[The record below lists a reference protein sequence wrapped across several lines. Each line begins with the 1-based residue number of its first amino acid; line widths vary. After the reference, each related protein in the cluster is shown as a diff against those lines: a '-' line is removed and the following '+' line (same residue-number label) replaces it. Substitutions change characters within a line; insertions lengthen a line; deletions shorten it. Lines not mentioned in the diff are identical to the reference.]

1 MPASTPI
8 HETLLDSDQNIP
20 ERFFARQPILDR
32 QKQVFGYE
40 FLFRSGSQNSSCITS
55 SAESDSAT
63 RLMVDN
69 SLLYDFE
76 ALAGTGKT
84 FLNCTREALT
94 TGLVTLLPARS
105 TVLEILE
112 DIEPD
117 SEVVEAC
124 LRLRDLGY
132 QLALD
137 DFVLRPGLERLLPYA
152 DYIKIDFRL
161 SDAPERG
168 KTRHFLKGCR
178 ARLIAEKIEEEQE
191 FGVAIQEG
199 FDLFQGYFFCRPA
212 DFSRNHI
219 PSNHLSYLQI
229 LAAVSQSSFEWK
241 VIAKLVRQEPPLS
254 YRLLRMVNSA
264 NYMVRCEISS
274 LERALV
280 VVGEDGFRKLIAVA
294 LTGEFGKGQP
304 SELIRQT
311 LQRASF
317 CEMAAAHLREDPTEQ
332 YLFGLL
338 SLLPAVL
345 GISMPQIV
353 GLLPLRAPVKNA
365 LLGESNEVARSLNC
379 FLKHQSGQWHCPG
392 CNGASLEADQMHDL
406 YRRSLLWADEHSVS

>member
-152 DYIKIDFRL
+152 DYI
-161 SDAPERG
+161 
-168 KTRHFLKGCR
+168 
-178 ARLIAEKIEEEQE
+178 
-191 FGVAIQEG
+191 
-199 FDLFQGYFFCRPA
+199 
-212 DFSRNHI
+212 SR
-219 PSNHLSYLQI
+219 S
-229 LAAVSQSSFEWK
+229 
-241 VIAKLVRQEPPLS
+241 
-254 YRLLRMVNSA
+254 
-264 NYMVRCEISS
+264 
-274 LERALV
+274 
-280 VVGEDGFRKLIAVA
+280 
-294 LTGEFGKGQP
+294 
-304 SELIRQT
+304 
-311 LQRASF
+311 
-317 CEMAAAHLREDPTEQ
+317 
-332 YLFGLL
+332 
-338 SLLPAVL
+338 
-345 GISMPQIV
+345 
-353 GLLPLRAPVKNA
+353 
-365 LLGESNEVARSLNC
+365 
-379 FLKHQSGQWHCPG
+379 
-392 CNGASLEADQMHDL
+392 
-406 YRRSLLWADEHSVS
+406 